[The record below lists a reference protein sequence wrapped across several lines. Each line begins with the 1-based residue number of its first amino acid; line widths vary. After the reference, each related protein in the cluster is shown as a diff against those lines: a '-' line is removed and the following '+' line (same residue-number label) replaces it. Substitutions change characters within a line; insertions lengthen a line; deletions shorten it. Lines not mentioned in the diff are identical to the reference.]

1 MKDGLLL
8 IDKQMQ
14 CTSHDVVQQ
23 ARRILRQKKIGHC
36 GTLDPDATGL
46 LLLTLG
52 KATRLTRFLIRAPKV
67 YEGVMRLGVTIPLIF
82 ELEGEPGFR
91 DREQAVLADL
101 VAGTNI
107 VLSTGGGA
115 ILRPANRGL
124 LAQNGTV
131 LYLHAAPATLWER
144 TRHSKHRPLLQA
156 PDPLARVQE
165 LYTARDALYREV
177 AELVVE
183 SDREQVSRL
192 AHRLEQ
198 QLRAAARA

>member
-1 MKDGLLL
+1 MHLHRGNLFLVGMPGCGKSTLGRL
-8 IDKQMQ
+8 I
-14 CTSHDVVQQ
+14 
-23 ARRILRQKKIGHC
+23 ARR
-36 GTLDPDATGL
+36 LDKPFLDADVEL
-46 LLLTLG
+46 E
-52 KATRLTRFLIRAPKV
+52 R
-67 YEGVMRLGVTIPLIF
+67 RLGVTIPVIF

-91 DREQAVLADL
+91 DREETVLADL
-101 VAGTNI
+101 VSQSNI
-107 VLSTGGGA
+107 VLSTGGGVV
-115 ILRPANRGL
+115 LRPSNRERLKQG
-124 LAQNGTV
+124 GTV

-165 LYTARDALYREV
+165 LYAARDSLYREV
-177 AELVVE
+177 ADAVVE